1 MRFKDFASVHGI
13 HRLGWLK
20 RLEKELE
27 LSQITISYSLHA
39 FAWFLNSPDTGLL
52 PCLVRPSQSFWIT
65 RLSRILRKVQAPFLR
80 LFEASA
86 ATQKVWVPSLP
97 SRLISSC
104 PHLVHY
110 WSCLYFALI
119 IPRKIIFTELI
130 SYTEAG
136 ARLAEDP
143 NIEILNIVDSMW
155 RLSWKCTTGY
165 STRWTARDDTLSLI
179 TNARH
184 E

>member
-1 MRFKDFASVHGI
+1 MP
-13 HRLGWLK
+13 
-20 RLEKELE
+20 
-27 LSQITISYSLHA
+27 LHDS
-39 FAWFLNSPDTGLL
+39 LNSPDTGLL
-52 PCLVRPSQSFWIT
+52 PCLIRSSQSFWIT

-110 WSCLYFALI
+110 RTCLYFALI
-119 IPRKIIFTELI
+119 ISRKIIFTELI

-143 NIEILNIVDSMW
+143 DIEILNIVDSLLKAFLEMYDW
-155 RLSWKCTTGY
+155 LLNSMDCEGRY
-165 STRWTARDDTLSLI
+165 SISD
-179 TNARH
+179 H
-184 E
+184 